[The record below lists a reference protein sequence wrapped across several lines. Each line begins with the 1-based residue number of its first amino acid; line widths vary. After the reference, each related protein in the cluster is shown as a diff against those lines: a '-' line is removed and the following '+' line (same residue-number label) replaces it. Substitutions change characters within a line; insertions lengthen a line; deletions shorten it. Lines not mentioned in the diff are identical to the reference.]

1 MVYSAQTQS
10 RRHVS
15 PVAYTTAPSLSLH
28 KARNISVVSFMD
40 SSHPPCVT
48 AVRVH
53 TIRTH
58 RIRTPYRTTQAT
70 CRRKRRAKLPT
81 QAMCADSHN
90 LRFTMPAHVST
101 VHMST
106 PQAACHAVVG
116 ATTTSGAQ
124 PQTLILMRCA
134 ICWRA
139 PGREHTAVWSARSVS
154 LIEAGARGM

>member
-1 MVYSAQTQS
+1 MFLRLPTQRHQVSVSTKLETSLLSHSWTPLILHAS
-10 RRHVS
+10 RLYASTR
-15 PVAYTTAPSLSLH
+15 
-28 KARNISVVSFMD
+28 SVRTES
-40 SSHPPCVT
+40 
-48 AVRVH
+48 VR
-53 TIRTH
+53 RT
-58 RIRTPYRTTQAT
+58 RTTQAT